1 MCGRSMCM
9 PTKGVVVAPT
19 DDAAPLTPLCTERV
33 ANRPIVCHALDT
45 LVSAGIT
52 ELAVVAQPPAL
63 EAIRACVET
72 NGDAGATV
80 RYLAQ
85 PSRTDLLGSLEAA
98 TTFVGDDPAVV
109 HLADGLVGEA
119 PDRFARFLAEE
130 PEGLLLFVHRSSV
143 DHAGLGPMTERLLGV
158 TELNGSRSRLAVA
171 GVCAFGPGVFRLA
184 SGAPAGSS
192 DTRFDLIAVAEWLAS
207 QGHKPQVGFVQT
219 WRRYCGDSLDLLE
232 LNRLV
237 LDQHAP
243 EADPVD
249 AGDNRIEG
257 RVSIHPT
264 AELRSSIIVGP
275 SIIGPGARIS
285 NSFVGPYTSI
295 GARAEIEGAEIER
308 SIIADGAR
316 IMHVG
321 RRIEGSTIGQCATI
335 FRDFALPRGIRLHVG
350 ANAEMAFS

>member
-1 MCGRSMCM
+1 
-9 PTKGVVVAPT
+9 VAPLEPFC
-19 DDAAPLTPLCTERV
+19 AERV
-33 ANRPIVCHALDT
+33 ANRPIVCHAIDT
-45 LVSAGIT
+45 LISAGIT
-52 ELAVVAQPPAL
+52 EVAVAAPTRTL
-63 EAIRACVET
+63 EAIRMCVE
-72 NGDAGATV
+72 NDGGPGVTV
-80 RYLAQ
+80 RYLVQ
-85 PSRTDLLGSLEAA
+85 TSRTDLLGSLEAA
-98 TTFVGDDPAVV
+98 APFVGDDPAVV
-109 HLADGLVGEA
+109 HLADGLVGEP
-119 PDRFARFLAEE
+119 PDRFSRLLAEE
-130 PEGLLLFVHRSSV
+130 PEGLLLLVHRSSV
-143 DHAGLGPMTERLLGV
+143 EHAGLGPVTERLLGV

-171 GVCAFGPGVFRLA
+171 GVCAFGPGLFRDA
-184 SGAPAGSS
+184 AAAPAAS
-192 DTRFDLIAVAEWLAS
+192 DGRFDLIAVAECLAS

-219 WRRYCGDSLDLLE
+219 WRRYRGDSLDLLE

-275 SIIGPGARIS
+275 TIIGAGARIS

-295 GARAEIEGAEIER
+295 GANAELEGAEVER

-321 RRIEGSTIGQCATI
+321 RRIEGSTIGQRASI

>member
-1 MCGRSMCM
+1 MFMS
-9 PTKGVVVAPT
+9 TKGVVVALA
-19 DDAAPLTPLCTERV
+19 DDAAPLATLCTERV

-45 LVSAGIT
+45 LVSAGVT
-52 ELAVVAQPPAL
+52 ELALVAPPLAL
-63 EAIRACVET
+63 EGIQACVEKD
-72 NGDAGATV
+72 GGAGVSVT
-80 RYLAQ
+80 YLAQ
-85 PSRTDLLGSLEAA
+85 TNRPDLLGSLEAA
-98 TTFVGDDPAVV
+98 APFVGDAPAVV
-109 HLADGLVGEA
+109 HLADGLVGEP
-119 PDRFARFLAEE
+119 PDRFSRFLAED
-130 PEGLLLFVHRSSV
+130 PEGLLLLVHRSSV
-143 DHAGLGPMTERLLGV
+143 EHAGLGPVTERLLGV

-171 GVCAFGPGVFRLA
+171 GVCAFGPGVLRLA
-184 SGAPAGSS
+184 ATVPPGS
-192 DTRFDLIAVAEWLAS
+192 DTQVDLIAVAEWLAS
-207 QGHKPQVGFVQT
+207 QGHKPRVGFVQT
-219 WRRYCGDSLDLLE
+219 WRRYRGNSLDLLE

-295 GARAEIEGAEIER
+295 GASAEIEGAEVER

-321 RRIEGSTIGQCATI
+321 RRIEGSTIGQSATI